1 MLSGGVNYFP
11 LNVQMGVGDAIERI
25 ENTFGIK
32 GFAVIVKLY
41 QRIYGQEGYYCEWND
56 DVLLS
61 FSARTCLMSA
71 NSVSEIVN
79 AAIERGIF
87 DKRLYQTFGI
97 LTSSGIQKRYLKMT
111 ERRKD
116 VEIKQQY
123 LLVGATPNTED
134 DDIERENVDIFP
146 ENADNFSQKKIKE
159 NKVKENKIKEK
170 ESEAS
175 ATAFKAYQDNI
186 GALSSIISQKI
197 TAWLDDVDE
206 SLIVYAI
213 EQAVENNKR
222 SWSYINAILNNHFT
236 SGRKT
241 RLDAESYKPKKKTG
255 NKFLNFEQKDVDT
268 NAIEEALIRKR
279 QIEQGILNEDGTDN
293 EDYELKLLEG

>member
-1 MLSGGVNYFP
+1 MSSNGVKYFP
-11 LNVQMGVGDAIERI
+11 LDVCIDSKLEGI
-25 ENTFGIK
+25 ENEFGIK
-32 GFAVIVKLY
+32 GFAVIVKLF

-56 DVLLS
+56 EVMLS
-61 FSARTCLMSA
+61 FATRTCLLGGSV
-71 NSVSEIVN
+71 VSEIVTS
-79 AAIERGIF
+79 AIKRGIF
-87 DKRLYQTFGI
+87 DKKIHDRYGI
-97 LTSSGIQKRYLKMT
+97 LTSKGIQERYLKIT
-111 ERRKD
+111 NRRKES
-116 VEIKQQY
+116 VIKKEY
-123 LLVGATPNTED
+123 LLVDCTQNSENA
-134 DDIERENVDIFP
+134 DISSENVDIFE
-146 ENADNFSQKKIKE
+146 ENADISSIKE
-159 NKVKENKIKEK
+159 LKELNELKEGNKKN
-170 ESEAS
+170 